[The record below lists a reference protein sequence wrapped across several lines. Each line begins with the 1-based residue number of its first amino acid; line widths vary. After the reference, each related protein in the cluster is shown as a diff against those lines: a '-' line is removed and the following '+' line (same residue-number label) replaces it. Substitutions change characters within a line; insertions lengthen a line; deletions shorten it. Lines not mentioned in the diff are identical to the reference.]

1 MSETVSSTEKQ
12 VPCAKKG
19 RSPWITWLILCLSI
33 IFYGVFTRIPIN
45 GLEPV
50 AQKAL
55 AYAIIIVIFL
65 LFEIFPVAVTSVIAV
80 VIPAPLGII
89 SQADVFSNFAIGPVF
104 FVFGVFILAIAFTKT
119 GFGYRVSLYV
129 SGLLGNKPSMVLL
142 SYMLA
147 AGLLSSVLAD
157 IPTAVIFGV
166 LALEILKDNGCMPG
180 CSNFGRSM
188 MIGIPVAAT
197 VGGLGTPAG
206 GALNV
211 LTISILKNLT
221 GIDITFIQWTIVC
234 FPFAAVM
241 LLICWL
247 VISKVFPAEINEVKG
262 LDKLVEKRQELGPMT
277 IREKKY
283 LAIFALMFVLWITQ
297 SFHGMALWTVAVL
310 GVSLFFLPG
319 IDILS
324 WKETRK
330 EIDYE
335 VPFLI
340 GGTNVV
346 AAALTTTGAANWIA
360 ENTIGGISSGSVLL
374 VLLVT
379 AVVGVYGR
387 YIIPSNTAMVAVL
400 TPVVCLMSAQFN
412 LSPTVMAF
420 IICFGAH
427 VTTLLP
433 FSDPVSL
440 ATYDHGYWTLG
451 DMLKPSVIYG
461 TLWIPISVAYL
472 YAFSAMGL
480 I

>member
-1 MSETVSSTEKQ
+1 MSENVPLTEKQ
-12 VPCAKKG
+12 VECVKKE
-19 RSPWITWLILCLSI
+19 RKPWVTWLVLCLSI
-33 IFYGVFTRIPIN
+33 IFYGVFIKIPID
-45 GLEPV
+45 GLDPV

-55 AYAIIIVIFL
+55 AYAIVIVVFL

-80 VIPAPLGII
+80 VIPTPLGIM
-89 SQADVFSNFAIGPVF
+89 SQGDVFANFAIGPVF
-104 FVFGVFILAIAFTKT
+104 FVFGVFILAVAFTKT
-119 GFGYRVSLYV
+119 GFGYRMSLYV
-129 SGLLGNKPSMVLL
+129 SGLFGNKPSMVLL

-147 AGLLSSVLAD
+147 AGLLSSILAD

-221 GIDITFIQWTIVC
+221 GVDITFIQWTVVC
-234 FPFAAVM
+234 FPFAALM
-241 LLICWL
+241 LVLCWII
-247 VISKVFPAEINEVKG
+247 ISKVFPAEISEVKG

-277 IREKKY
+277 SREKKY
-283 LAIFALMFVLWITQ
+283 LVIFALMFVLWLTQ
-297 SFHGMALWTVAVL
+297 SFHGLALWTIAVL

-319 IDILS
+319 INVVS

-340 GGTNVV
+340 AGTNVV
-346 AAALTTTGAANWIA
+346 AVALTMTGAANWIA
-360 ENTIGGISSGSVLL
+360 EKTIGSVASESVYL

-400 TPVVCLMSAQFN
+400 TLVVCLMSAQFN
-412 LSPTVMAF
+412 ISPTIMAF

-461 TLWIPISVAYL
+461 TLWIPLSVIYL
-472 YAFSAMGL
+472 YAFSMLGL
-480 I
+480 L

>member
-1 MSETVSSTEKQ
+1 MNETLSSTEKQ
-12 VPCAKKG
+12 VPCAKKK

-33 IFYGVFTRIPIN
+33 IFYGVFTKIPID
-45 GLEPV
+45 GLDSI
-50 AQKAL
+50 ASKAL

-247 VISKVFPAEINEVKG
+247 IISKVFPAEIDEVKG
-262 LDKLVEKRQELGPMT
+262 LDKLVEKRQKLGPMT

-283 LAIFALMFVLWITQ
+283 LAIFALMFILWITQ
-297 SFHGMALWTVAVL
+297 NFHGMALWTVAVL

-379 AVVGVYGR
+379 AIVGVYGR